1 MRAVRRVIRGRATQD
16 GAGVKLRRVFA
27 NDLAEEL
34 DPFLMLDAFDS
45 TDPKDYVAGFPW
57 HPHRGIETVTYLIS
71 GLVEHGDSLGNKG
84 EITSGSCQWMT
95 AGRGII
101 HQEMPKASEHML
113 GLQLWVNLPRE
124 KKMIPPVYRDLT
136 AKEIVTVSE
145 PGRTVK
151 LLAGEYG
158 GQKGP
163 VEGITIEPTF
173 LDVELEAEAVFHWEP
188 QPEATVFA
196 YVFTGSG
203 RFAPHDANEH
213 GQGDAVL
220 WERDG
225 GIEVRAGANGLRM
238 LVCAGLPLQEPIA
251 WGGPIVM
258 NTRAE
263 LQQAFAQLDD
273 GTFLKQG

>member
-1 MRAVRRVIRGRATQD
+1 MRTVRRVIRGRNTQD

-27 NDLAEEL
+27 NQLTEEL

-45 TDPKDYVAGFPW
+45 KDPQDYVAGFPW

-95 AGRGII
+95 AGNGII
-101 HQEMPKASEHML
+101 HQEMPKPSEHML
-113 GLQLWVNLPRE
+113 GLQLWVNLPRD
-124 KKMIPPVYRDLT
+124 KKMIDPVYRDLT
-136 AKEIVTVSE
+136 EKEIAAVEE

-151 LLAGEYG
+151 ILAGDYAG
-158 GQKGP
+158 RQGP
-163 VEGITIEPTF
+163 VEGITIKPTF
-173 LDVELEAEAVFHWEP
+173 LDIDLQPNRDFAWEP
-188 QPEATVFA
+188 QDGATVFA

-203 RFAPHDANEH
+203 TFAPDDSDEH

-220 WERDG
+220 WEGSG
-225 GIEVRAGANGLRM
+225 GIQVRAGANGLRM
-238 LVCAGLPLQEPIA
+238 LLCAGMPLKEPIA

-258 NTRAE
+258 NTQEE
-263 LQQAFAQLDD
+263 LKQAFAQLDD